1 MAKVT
6 KHETKDG
13 ETRIEINATTT
24 EVWEAAKKTSQDFR
38 KENETWRKA
47 VKIAGGF
54 APSMFVE
61 PIDENTSHCYTID
74 KDGNRVD
81 LGEMPTLAGLQKN
94 QDNNEIG
101 LKTLERILEKRE
113 AEDKERMKLLTES
126 LGAMDLSR
134 IGTAFSRI
142 TELSKTMQE
151 QAEAVNEQAFDAMD
165 KAVKNWADF
174 SARVMEPF
182 TKRIE
187 VPFKQVSDLLKTI
200 TDALDSNPFF
210 ARYADE
216 IEKLS
221 KDPAYKD
228 ADVYR
233 PGLDYADEAET
244 ILADTLHNKALI
256 LAMENARAAIEAQEA
271 QQKQET
277 QEKQDNKDNPVVKVE
292 RKDSPATI
300 IPVDKINS
308 NIFKML
314 ARATPSGQ
322 YEFDFVTGKAVKKGQ
337 RVIEPLVTYS
347 LDFNKI
353 EKAAPETA
361 QIVKHL
367 TPYDKRVMVAVAALY
382 NAGNSYFTITDIWH
396 KMGNP
401 YDKRP
406 AKIDFEKISNS
417 LKKQSYAHLVL
428 NNLGEQKADY
438 NYPKFHYEGDL
449 LQFEMVTAE
458 IDGQPI
464 QRAVHLFREP
474 PLVTFARDR
483 KQITTVKNS
492 VLESPVSKTEQ
503 NLQIDDYLIE
513 RIATMKRDPK
523 TSRKILYKSLFEDC
537 GITRNQSRA
546 RETIERYLKH
556 YKATEFIEDFQAQGD
571 CIIITP

>member
-1 MAKVT
+1 MQSLIPKNGNVFDEVMKNWGDFFAQILDPFNKQ
-6 KHETKDG
+6 
-13 ETRIEINATTT
+13 IEGSFTLVA
-24 EVWEAAKKTSQDFR
+24 DMF
-38 KENETWRKA
+38 KA
-47 VKIAGGF
+47 
-54 APSMFVE
+54 
-61 PIDENTSHCYTID
+61 
-74 KDGNRVD
+74 
-81 LGEMPTLAGLQKN
+81 
-94 QDNNEIG
+94 
-101 LKTLERILEKRE
+101 
-113 AEDKERMKLLTES
+113 LTE
-126 LGAMDLSR
+126 
-134 IGTAFSRI
+134 
-142 TELSKTMQE
+142 
-151 QAEAVNEQAFDAMD
+151 
-165 KAVKNWADF
+165 
-174 SARVMEPF
+174 
-182 TKRIE
+182 
-187 VPFKQVSDLLKTI
+187 
-200 TDALDSNPFF
+200 ALDSNPFF

-233 PGLDYADEAET
+233 PGLDYEDEAKT
-244 ILADTLHNKALI
+244 KLADNLHNKALI
-256 LAMENARAAIEAQEA
+256 LAMENARAAAEAQET
-271 QQKQET
+271 QQKQDT

-322 YEFDFVTGKAVKKGQ
+322 YEFDFVTGKAVRKGQ

-347 LDFNKI
+347 LDFDKI

-401 YDKRP
+401 QDKRP

-483 KQITTVKNS
+483 KQITTVKNA

-523 TSRKILYKSLFEDC
+523 SSRKILYKSLFEDC

-546 RETIERYLKH
+546 KETIERYLKH